1 MINKGV
7 ILMYLDDLIKL
18 LELIKAKHGD
28 MPSYLLNKQ
37 YDIFAEI
44 NRVYVEDVEGE
55 EVLILSDETCK
66 EVKEDH
72 KDYKN

>member
-1 MINKGV
+1 MN
-7 ILMYLDDLIKL
+7 MYLDDLIKI
-18 LELIKAKHGD
+18 LEIIKKKHGD

-44 NRVYVEDVEGE
+44 NRIYVENVEGE
-55 EVLILSDETCK
+55 DVLIISDEIPK
-66 EVKEDH
+66 EIKEDY

>member
-1 MINKGV
+1 
-7 ILMYLDDLIKL
+7 MYLDDLIKI
-18 LELIKAKHGD
+18 LEMMRSKYGD
-28 MPSYLLNKQ
+28 IPSYLLNKQ
-37 YDIFAEI
+37 FDLFTEI

-55 EVLILSDETCK
+55 EVLILSDETCI

>member
-1 MINKGV
+1 
-7 ILMYLDDLIKL
+7 MYLDDLIKL

-28 MPSYLLNKQ
+28 MPSYLLNKE
-37 YDIFAEI
+37 YDLFAEI
-44 NRVYVEDVEGE
+44 NRVYTENVEGE
-55 EVLILSDETCK
+55 EVLILSDEIPK

>member
-1 MINKGV
+1 
-7 ILMYLDDLIKL
+7 MYLEDLIKI
-18 LELIKAKHGD
+18 LELIKAKHD
-28 MPSYLLNKQ
+28 DIPVYLLNKQ

-44 NRVYVEDVEGE
+44 NRIYVEDVEGE

-66 EVKEDH
+66 EIKEDY

>member
-1 MINKGV
+1 
-7 ILMYLDDLIKL
+7 MYLDDLIKI
-18 LELIKAKHGD
+18 LELIKAKHD
-28 MPSYLLNKQ
+28 DIPVYLLNKQ

-44 NRVYVEDVEGE
+44 NRIYVEDVEGE

>member
-1 MINKGV
+1 MN
-7 ILMYLDDLIKL
+7 MYLEDLIKI
-18 LELIKAKHGD
+18 LEIIKKKHGD

-44 NRVYVEDVEGE
+44 NRIYVENVEGE
-55 EVLILSDETCK
+55 DVLILSDETCK
-66 EVKEDH
+66 EIKEDY

>member
-1 MINKGV
+1 
-7 ILMYLDDLIKL
+7 MYLEDLIKI
-18 LELIKAKHGD
+18 LELIKVKYGD
-28 MPSYLLNKQ
+28 IPSYLLNKE
-37 YDIFAEI
+37 YDLFAEI

-55 EVLILSDETCK
+55 AVLILSDETPK

>member
-1 MINKGV
+1 
-7 ILMYLDDLIKL
+7 MYLEDLIKI
-18 LELIKAKHGD
+18 LEIIKAKYGD

-55 EVLILSDETCK
+55 EVLILSDEAPR

>member
-1 MINKGV
+1 MT
-7 ILMYLDDLIKL
+7 MYLDDLIKI
-18 LELIKAKHGD
+18 LEIIKKKHGD

-44 NRVYVEDVEGE
+44 NRIYVENVEDE

-66 EVKEDH
+66 EVKEDY

>member
-1 MINKGV
+1 
-7 ILMYLDDLIKL
+7 MYLDDLIKI
-18 LELIKAKHGD
+18 LELIKVKYGD
-28 MPSYLLNKQ
+28 IPSYLLNKQ
-37 YDIFAEI
+37 FDLFTEI

-55 EVLILSDETCK
+55 EVLILSEETCK